1 MKKYTLLLILFIGC
15 NVFAQEKMNAY
26 KYAVVPSQFDF
37 QKEPNQYGINQ
48 LLKYKF
54 QQLGF
59 ETYLDTDELPTKLK
73 EKGCLS
79 ISPNII
85 NFGGVF
91 KTRIII
97 EVKDC
102 LNQVLF
108 VTNEGSSKHKSYK
121 TAYNIAVR
129 QALSSFKDYKLDYK
143 AVTSDEVK
151 VAHVVSNDGSE
162 VIARSKTSANSE
174 FSYAGKKIVMVKSNK
189 LFYAEI
195 KYTDLD
201 KLLGT
206 LSNTSKQGIYHINLN
221 SKRGLGYYDE
231 NGNFIM
237 EFLEENGNVSLQ
249 KLQLLN

>member
-59 ETYLDTDELPTKLK
+59 ETYLDTDELPFALK
-73 EKGCLS
+73 KNTCTY
-79 ISPNII
+79 ITPTIIPNNGMFI
-85 NFGGVF
+85 
-91 KTRIII
+91 TRVTV
-97 EVKDC
+97 EVKNC
-102 LNQVLF
+102 LNQNLF
-108 VTNEGSSKHKSYK
+108 TTEEGNSNDKSYK
-121 TAYNIAVR
+121 TSYTIALR
-129 QALSSFKDYKLDYK
+129 EALSSFRGYRLNYQPIPEEEVVVQKEYIKEDQPI
-143 AVTSDEVK
+143 VTSEK
-151 VAHVVSNDGSE
+151 N
-162 VIARSKTSANSE
+162 ANSKFLYNGTQ
-174 FSYAGKKIVMVKSNK
+174 FSLVKTNP
-189 LFYAEI
+189 LYHAEI

-201 KLLGT
+201 KLIGT
-206 LSNTSKQGIYHINLN
+206 LSKTSKQGIYHVNLN
-221 SKRGLGYYDE
+221 TKRGLGYYDE